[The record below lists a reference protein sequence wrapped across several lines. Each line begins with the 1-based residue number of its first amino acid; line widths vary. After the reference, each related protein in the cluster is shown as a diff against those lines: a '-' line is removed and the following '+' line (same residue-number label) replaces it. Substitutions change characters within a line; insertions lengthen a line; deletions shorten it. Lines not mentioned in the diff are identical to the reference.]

1 MPHAGLADAEPSRD
15 DSANRFMRGVGA
27 ALDVRPM
34 DGGRRDP
41 PGQAEVYRGHGKRD
55 IGDVYERY
63 EVSAYLREDAER
75 MRGQL
80 GPQKLALAQ

>member
-1 MPHAGLADAEPSRD
+1 M
-15 DSANRFMRGVGA
+15 
-27 ALDVRPM
+27 
-34 DGGRRDP
+34 
-41 PGQAEVYRGHGKRD
+41 
-55 IGDVYERY
+55 GDLYERY